1 MKSRAVLF
9 VLVIALTSL
18 GTAQADPPTACSDP
32 GTAWGTSTPEAVGLD
47 SAKLQDAIDFATSR
61 DSWWF
66 KVIRH
71 GCLVGQERYGPYADK
86 GRWES
91 FSMAK
96 SVTAMLTGRAITMGL
111 LDLDD
116 TVGEYLTEAPYIA
129 DEAHGAIKV
138 SDMLTMTSG
147 LHWNFLRDYNA
158 FTMPDRVA
166 DALSLH
172 VDYAPGTHYE
182 YHQSSVSLLA
192 KVVEKAVE
200 VDLQEFAQTE
210 LFDKIGIPSGRWTWE
225 RDLAGNTAGFYG
237 LRMEPLDFARLGE
250 LMLREGNWNGE
261 QVITEQFVD
270 EAQSESPMNKGYGYL
285 FWLNGGVPYTTA
297 TVYARDERSTP
308 QIASAPT
315 DMYMMDGL
323 FEQRVYIMPGL
334 DMVVVRLG
342 MQGSR
347 EADTRSSVWTSA
359 SGEFEH
365 ELFRKLMAAVD
376 EGDAPADPGPYD
388 QTQNPIPQ
396 TDPNEDGATNSLTH
410 PEDWVFGAHGIQNP
424 A

>member
-1 MKSRAVLF
+1 MRSRAVLF
-9 VLVIALTSL
+9 VLVIALLSL
-18 GTAQADPPTACSDP
+18 GTAHADPPAACDDP
-32 GTAWGTSTPEAVGLD
+32 AVAWNGSTPEAVGLD
-47 SAKLQDAIDFATSR
+47 SAKLQEAIDFATSR
-61 DSWWF
+61 DSWWV

-96 SVTAMLTGRAITMGL
+96 SVTAMLAGRAITMNKL
-111 LDLDD
+111 TLDD
-116 TVGEYLTEAPYIA
+116 TVGQYLTEAPYIA

-138 SDMLTMTSG
+138 RDMLTMTSG

-166 DALSLH
+166 DALSLP
-172 VDYAPGTHYE
+172 VDHDPGTYYE

-192 KVVEKAVE
+192 KVVEMAVG
-200 VDLQEFAQTE
+200 VDLQAFAQTE

-250 LMLREGNWNGE
+250 LMLREGNWNGD
-261 QVITEQFVD
+261 QVISEQFVD
-270 EAQSESPMNKGYGYL
+270 QAQSPSPQNNGYGYL

-297 TVYARDERSTP
+297 TVYARDERSKP
-308 QIASAPT
+308 QIASAPA
-315 DMYMMDGL
+315 DLYMMDGL

-365 ELFRKLMAAVD
+365 ELFRKLMDAVV

-388 QTQNPIPQ
+388 QTQNPVPAM
-396 TDPNEDGATNSLTH
+396 DPNEPGMLQSLTQ
-410 PEDWVFGAHGIQNP
+410 PEDWILGAHGIPNP
-424 A
+424 G